1 MYGLKGYGLKG
12 STTQILTSQGND
24 KIYLAR
30 KLSTHIQ
37 GLLLV
42 MLQPCILSV
51 KIETLLY
58 IPVPL
63 GACLAFPT
71 SLGHAIPLSSSLLPL
86 WGLHDT

>member
-1 MYGLKGYGLKG
+1 M
-12 STTQILTSQGND
+12 TQILTSQGND

-30 KLSTHIQ
+30 NLSTHIQ

-63 GACLAFPT
+63 GACLAFP
-71 SLGHAIPLSSSLLPL
+71 
-86 WGLHDT
+86 LHDQVGISGLFEGGPERLD